1 MVSIGLIQK
10 GLQRSPCFEVGQRPA
25 SLWQPESWGRCGAGT
40 LTNLWVP
47 DVDETFRTN
56 SRSSVWKTVRWE
68 SRNPSVED
76 IHLAH
81 PARLAN
87 WRAAKREQYLGQ
99 TAMDPCFWPRGP
111 PMLIYFLW
119 EMSRLWLV
127 NILKCKNCVYV
138 SKSLSTDG
146 AVVSPRCVSGGISPV
161 EPLRGDTTGKH
172 NGKTQWQPLG
182 EKNVM

>member
-1 MVSIGLIQK
+1 MFRG
-10 GLQRSPCFEVGQRPA
+10 RPA
-25 SLWQPESWGRCGAGT
+25 TGFSMTAWVVRRCGAGT

-146 AVVSPRCVSGGISPV
+146 AVVSPRCVSGGSARWNRYG
-161 EPLRGDTTGKH
+161 ETQRGNTTGKH
-172 NGKTQWQPLG
+172 NDNRWGKKMLC
-182 EKNVM
+182 K